1 MVKQLTPEQKDILL
15 KEGTEPPGSSPLNNE
30 KREGEYLCAAC
41 GTKLFESKSK
51 YESRSG
57 WPSFFEPLLN
67 VFETKTD
74 HLLGYARTE
83 YHCKECGGHH
93 GHIFDDGPKPTGKR
107 YCNNGLCLTFVPKIN
122 K

>member
-1 MVKQLTPEQKDILL
+1 MVKQLTPEQKAILL

-30 KREGEYLCAAC
+30 KREGDYFCTAC

-51 YESRSG
+51 YESGSG
-57 WPSFFEPLLN
+57 WPSFFEPLPN
-67 VFETKTD
+67 AFETKTD

-83 YHCKECGGHH
+83 YHCKKCGGHH

-107 YCNNGLCLTFVPKIN
+107 YCNNGACLIFKPKS
-122 K
+122 